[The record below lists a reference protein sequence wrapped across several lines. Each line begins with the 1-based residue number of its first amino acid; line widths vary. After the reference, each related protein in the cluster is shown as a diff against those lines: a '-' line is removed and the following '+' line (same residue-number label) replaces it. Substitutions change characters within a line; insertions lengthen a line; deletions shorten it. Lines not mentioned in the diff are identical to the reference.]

1 MRRATGRQPAQGEG
15 AVVSTMRAAWAAA
28 IALFLFSTTSCG
40 YHTAGHAVRL
50 PQSVHT
56 IAVPTFTNKTEAYRV
71 EQILT
76 ASVVREFNTRT
87 KFQIISDP
95 NASPDA
101 VLHGTVLQVLTA
113 PLTYDS
119 QTGRASSAL
128 VSVTAQVT
136 LVDRNGKILYQDP
149 SYVFRGE
156 YQISRQVSAF
166 FDQESP
172 ALDRLSGDFARTL
185 VSNIL
190 EAY

>member
-1 MRRATGRQPAQGEG
+1 MAE
-15 AVVSTMRAAWAAA
+15 AAPGTF
-28 IALFLFSTTSCG
+28 ILFLVIVLCGCG

-50 PQSVHT
+50 PNTIRT
-56 IAVPTFTNKTEAYRV
+56 IAVPTFTNKSEAYRV

-87 KFQIISDP
+87 QYHVVSEP
-95 NASPDA
+95 GAHADA

-113 PLTYDS
+113 PLTYNS
-119 QTGRASSAL
+119 QTGQASSAL
-128 VSVTAQVT
+128 VAVTAQVS
-136 LVDRNGKILYQDP
+136 LVDRNGKLLYQDP
-149 SYVFRGE
+149 NYTFRSE
-156 YQISRQVSAF
+156 YQISTQPSAF

>member
-1 MRRATGRQPAQGEG
+1 MARAVLAT
-15 AVVSTMRAAWAAA
+15 
-28 IALFLFSTTSCG
+28 ALFFLLIASTACG

-50 PQSVHT
+50 PNDVHT
-56 IAVPTFTNKTEAYRV
+56 IAVPTFTNKTEAYRA

-87 KFQIISDP
+87 QYHMVSEP
-95 NASPDA
+95 GGHSDA

-113 PLTYDS
+113 PLTYNS
-119 QTGRASSAL
+119 QTGQASSAL
-128 VSVTAQVT
+128 ISVTIQVS

-149 SYVFRGE
+149 NYTFRGE
-156 YQISRQVSAF
+156 YQISTELSQF
-166 FDQESP
+166 FDQASP

>member
-1 MRRATGRQPAQGEG
+1 MART
-15 AVVSTMRAAWAAA
+15 SL
-28 IALFLFSTTSCG
+28 ALFLLVLLIISTGCG

-50 PQSVHT
+50 PNEVHT
-56 IAVPTFTNKTEAYRV
+56 IAVPMFTNKTETYRA

-76 ASVVREFNTRT
+76 ASVVRELNTRT
-87 KFQIISDP
+87 QYQIVSEQ
-95 NASPDA
+95 NAHSDA

-113 PLTYDS
+113 PLTYNS
-119 QTGRASSAL
+119 QSGQASSAL
-128 VSVTAQVT
+128 ISVTVQVS
-136 LVDRNGKILYQDP
+136 LVDRNGKVLFQDP
-149 SYVFRGE
+149 NYTFRSE
-156 YQISRQVSAF
+156 YQISTQLSQF

>member
-1 MRRATGRQPAQGEG
+1 MARASLALCL
-15 AVVSTMRAAWAAA
+15 
-28 IALFLFSTTSCG
+28 LFLLIGSTACG

-50 PQSVHT
+50 PKDVNT
-56 IAVPTFTNKTEAYRV
+56 IAVPMFTNKTEAYRA

-87 KFQIISDP
+87 QYHIVSEP
-95 NASPDA
+95 GGHSDA
-101 VLHGTVLQVLTA
+101 VLHGAVLQVLTA
-113 PLTYDS
+113 PLTYNS
-119 QTGRASSAL
+119 QTGQASSAL
-128 VSVTAQVT
+128 ISITVQVS
-136 LVDRNGKILYQDP
+136 LVDRNGKVLYQDP
-149 SYVFRGE
+149 NYTFRSE
-156 YQISRQVSAF
+156 YQISTQLSAF

>member
-1 MRRATGRQPAQGEG
+1 MR
-15 AVVSTMRAAWAAA
+15 S
-28 IALFLFSTTSCG
+28 ALVGLLFSVLLASTACG

-50 PQSVHT
+50 PYSVHI
-56 IAVPTFTNKTEAYRV
+56 IAVPTFVNKTEAYRV
-71 EQILT
+71 EQVFT
-76 ASVVREFNTRT
+76 ASVVQEFNTRT
-87 KFQIISDP
+87 KFEIVSDP
-95 NASPDA
+95 RNADA

-128 VSVTAQVT
+128 VSVTAQVS
-136 LVDRNGKILYQDP
+136 LVDRNGRVLYQDP
-149 SYVFRGE
+149 NYTFRSE
-156 YQISRQVSAF
+156 YQISRQLSAF